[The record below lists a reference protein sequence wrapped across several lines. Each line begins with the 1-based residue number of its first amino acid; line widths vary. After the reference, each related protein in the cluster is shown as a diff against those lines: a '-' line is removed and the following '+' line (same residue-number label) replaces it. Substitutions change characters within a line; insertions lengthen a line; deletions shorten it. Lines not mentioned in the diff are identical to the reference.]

1 MSKRIISIVAIVAL
15 VAVLGVCLVAC
26 GKNADTYADRL
37 EKAGYTV
44 VVATEEEMAQITS
57 EDTGIELEIKWGISG
72 KKGTDMV
79 SVICFA
85 NKDQAEAYAT
95 IVNAFGALMGGI
107 KAETDGAILFMGTEQ
122 GIKDAK

>member
-44 VVATEEEMAQITS
+44 VVATEEELAEIASQ
-57 EDTGIELEIKWGISG
+57 DAGIELEIKWGVSG
-72 KKGTDMV
+72 EKGTDMV

-122 GIKDAK
+122 AIKDAK